1 MEMEWV
7 KIFEA
12 SEELQVELARQLLER
27 IEINSVIFN
36 KQDRVYKFGGIELY
50 VHRDNAILAK
60 QALKDI

>member
-1 MEMEWV
+1 MEKEWV

-27 IEINSVIFN
+27 VEIDSVIFN

-60 QALKDI
+60 QALKDM

>member
-1 MEMEWV
+1 MEKEWV

-27 IEINSVIFN
+27 IEIDSVIFN

>member
-1 MEMEWV
+1 MEKEWV

-27 IEINSVIFN
+27 IEIDSVIFN

-50 VHRDNAILAK
+50 VHRDNAIHAK
-60 QALKDI
+60 QALKDM